1 MPNMDI
7 IVQLRDFTRV
17 DGNGNDITEAQNVL
31 WILMMTNVSNITNI
45 MVGNGCQ
52 CFNGTY

>member
-52 CFNGTY
+52 CFNGT